1 MKPSSTRLAGIILM
15 CKAAA
20 GFSVMALCVKFAS
33 RHLPSMEVVFFRSL
47 IGTIMIG
54 SVIHKR
60 KLPFRGSHK
69 RLMILRA
76 VVGFAA
82 LALHFYTIANLDLGT
97 AVLLNYTAPIFTA
110 VLAVLFLKEK
120 LRSFLLLMLLTSFIG
135 VYLLVGAQI
144 ISLNTMVLLGLLSG
158 ALTGLVYILIR
169 AIHDRESPFT
179 VVFYFT
185 VVSTIG
191 SAFFLPF
198 GFVWPNLLDCFFLTG
213 LGIGSFY
220 GQLWFTMALQK
231 APASLVSPFSY
242 LVPLLSYIYGLFF
255 FGEKLTPVTCLGA
268 LLIIVSGSLIS
279 YAEARQNISS
289 QPV

>member
-1 MKPSSTRLAGIILM
+1 M
-15 CKAAA
+15 CKAAL
-20 GFSVMALCVKFAS
+20 GFSLMALCVKFAS
-33 RHLPSMEVVFFRSL
+33 RHLPSLEVVFFRSL
-47 IGTIMIG
+47 IGTLMIG
-54 SVIHKR
+54 GVIYKQ
-60 KLPFRGSHK
+60 KLPFPGNHK
-69 RLMILRA
+69 RLMVLRA

-82 LALHFYTIANLDLGT
+82 LALHFYTISHLKLGT

-110 VLAVLFLKEK
+110 VLAVFFLKEK
-120 LRSFLLLMLLTSFIG
+120 FGLFLLLMLFTSFTG

-158 ALTGLVYILIR
+158 ALTGWVYILIR

-185 VVSTIG
+185 AVSTVG

-198 GFVWPNLLDCFFLTG
+198 GFVWPNLTDCFFLLG

-220 GQLWFTMALQK
+220 GQLWFTMSLQK

-255 FGEKLTPVTCLGA
+255 FGEKLSVPSCLGA
-268 LLIIVSGSLIS
+268 FLIILSGSLIS
-279 YAEARQNISS
+279 YIEYKQNPSS
-289 QPV
+289 PANPVA